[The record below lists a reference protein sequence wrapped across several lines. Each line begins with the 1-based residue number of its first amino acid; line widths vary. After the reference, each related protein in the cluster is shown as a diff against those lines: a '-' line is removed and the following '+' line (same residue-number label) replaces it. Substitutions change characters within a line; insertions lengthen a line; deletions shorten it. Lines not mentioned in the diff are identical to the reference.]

1 MAQPHAGP
9 TETERRAFARH
20 RLGLGA
26 WLDTID
32 GRQPIRMLNLSR
44 GGAQIILS
52 RNAPVREGVIHWLR
66 FETYGV
72 AIWQQ
77 GTKLGM
83 AFDRMLSLSCLI
95 ETREQ
100 APAVVRE
107 EALGAEHAAHDW
119 VDGKST
125 R

>member
-1 MAQPHAGP
+1 MAEPKAGP
-9 TETERRAFARH
+9 TDTERRAFARH

-26 WLDTID
+26 YLHTVH
-32 GRQPIRMLNLSR
+32 GRQPIRLLNLSR
-44 GGAQIILS
+44 GGAQMILS
-52 RNAPVREGVIHWLR
+52 RTDPVREGVISWLR

-72 AIWQQ
+72 AIWQNGNQ
-77 GTKLGM
+77 LGL
-83 AFDRMLSLSCLI
+83 AFDRMLSLPCLV

-107 EALGAEHAAHDW
+107 EALSAEAAAHDW
-119 VDGKST
+119 VDGKSN